1 MQSIA
6 RRNPE
11 SYRTNPY
18 YQTLQSAVVAYRDS
32 LTQLERLGVGQSDLV
47 HSR

>member
-1 MQSIA
+1 MHNIV

-18 YQTLQSAVVAYRDS
+18 YQALQSAVVAYRDS